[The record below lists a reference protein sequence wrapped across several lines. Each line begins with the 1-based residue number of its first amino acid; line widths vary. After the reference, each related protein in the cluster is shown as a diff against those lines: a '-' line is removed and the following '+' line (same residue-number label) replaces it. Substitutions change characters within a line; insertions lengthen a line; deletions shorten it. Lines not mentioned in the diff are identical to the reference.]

1 MRTVIDLTIQKSKP
15 VMAKIAHKFT
25 SDPYE
30 REELVQE
37 TYIRSLTSID
47 KFVDHPK
54 LIPWLYVI
62 MKNIYINKYRRVGIH
77 RKAEKELIQMNTME
91 PAISNRAES
100 SFVIKDIETAM
111 SSLSSENQDIFSMYM
126 EGFKYREIGEEMGI
140 KEGTI
145 KTRIHTIRKELKKK
159 LRIYQ

>member
-1 MRTVIDLTIQKSKP
+1 MKTPIDITIQQNTP
-15 VMAKIAHKFT
+15 TMIKIANKFT
-25 SDPYE
+25 TDPYE

-37 TYIRSLTSID
+37 TFIRSLTSID

-62 MKNIYINKYRRVGIH
+62 MKNIYINKYRRLGIH
-77 RKAEKELIQMNTME
+77 RKAEKELTQMSTME
-91 PAISNRAES
+91 PAISNKAES
-100 SFVIKDIETAM
+100 SIIIKDIESAM
-111 SSLSSENQDIFSMYM
+111 STLSPENQDIFSMYM
-126 EGFKYREIGEEMGI
+126 EGFKYREIGHEMGI

>member
-1 MRTVIDLTIQKSKP
+1 MRTLIDATIEKSKP
-15 VMAKIAHKFT
+15 VMVKMAHKF
-25 SDPYE
+25 SADSYE

-37 TYIRSLTSID
+37 TYIRSLNSIE

-62 MKNIYINKYRRVGIH
+62 MKNIYINKYRRIGIH
-77 RKAEKELIQMNTME
+77 RKAEKELIQANIME
-91 PAISNRAES
+91 PAIRNKAES
-100 SFVIKDIETAM
+100 NFVIKDIESAM
-111 SSLSSENQDIFSMYM
+111 SRLSAENKEIFSMYM
-126 EGFKYREIGEEMGI
+126 EGFKYREIGSEMGI

>member
-1 MRTVIDLTIQKSKP
+1 MRTLIDDTILKSKP

-25 SDPYE
+25 TDPYE

-47 KFVDHPK
+47 KFIDHPK

-62 MKNIYINKYRRVGIH
+62 MKNIYINKYRRVSIH
-77 RKAEKELIQMNTME
+77 RKAEKELILNNAME
-91 PAISNRAES
+91 PTTSNHAES
-100 SFVIKDIETAM
+100 SFVIKDIG
-111 SSLSSENQDIFSMYM
+111 SQ
-126 EGFKYREIGEEMGI
+126 MGI